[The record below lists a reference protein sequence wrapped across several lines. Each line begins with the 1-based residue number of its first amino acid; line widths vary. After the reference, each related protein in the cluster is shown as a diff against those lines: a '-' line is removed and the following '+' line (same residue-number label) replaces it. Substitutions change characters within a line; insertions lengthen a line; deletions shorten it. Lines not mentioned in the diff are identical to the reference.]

1 MMNENF
7 IMMANGDVYYFVFGN
22 HEQHLFSLIKQY
34 GLSHTGTNG
43 YGLINEHEYC
53 EEHNIIS
60 CHGGGAFNYGRN
72 GLTEDQ
78 VSALGREVALGKIDG
93 HLVAM
98 LVGDVEYWK
107 E

>member
-1 MMNENF
+1 MNNNF

-22 HEQHLFSLIKQY
+22 HEQHLSSLIEQY
-34 GLSHTGTNG
+34 ELSHIGSDG

-53 EEHNIIS
+53 EEHNIVA
-60 CHGGGAFNYGRN
+60 CHGGDAFNYGRN

-78 VSALGREVALGKIDG
+78 VSALSREVALGIIDE
-93 HLVAM
+93 HLVRM
-98 LVGDVEYWK
+98 LVDDIEYWK